1 MSYDDEEAFSELIRG
16 AMPGRIISN
25 FVLVCEVLT
34 EDGSELSIATSDSMT
49 PWLGNGMLQSA
60 MNMMHGAN
68 DMMFF
73 EEGEEE

>member
-1 MSYDDEEAFSELIRG
+1 MGYEDEEVFSEIIRG
-16 AMPGRIISN
+16 AMPGRIVSN

-60 MNMMHGAN
+60 MSMMQGTN

-73 EEGEEE
+73 DEGEEE

>member
-1 MSYDDEEAFSELIRG
+1 MGYEDENIFSELIRS
-16 AMPGRIISN
+16 AMPNRIISN

-49 PWLGNGMLQSA
+49 PWLGSGMLQSA
-60 MNMMHGAN
+60 VNMMHSAN

-73 EEGEEE
+73 EDGDEE

>member
-1 MSYDDEEAFSELIRG
+1 MDYDDEEVFSELIRN
-16 AMPGRIISN
+16 AMPNRIISN
-25 FVLVCEVLT
+25 VVLVCEVLS

-49 PWLGNGMLQSA
+49 PWLGTGMLQSA
-60 MNMMHGAN
+60 MNMMHGTN

>member
-1 MSYDDEEAFSELIRG
+1 MGYEDENIFSELIRN
-16 AMPGRIISN
+16 AMPNRIISN

-49 PWLGNGMLQSA
+49 PWLGSGMLQSA
-60 MNMMHGAN
+60 VNMMHSAN

-73 EEGEEE
+73 EDGDEE